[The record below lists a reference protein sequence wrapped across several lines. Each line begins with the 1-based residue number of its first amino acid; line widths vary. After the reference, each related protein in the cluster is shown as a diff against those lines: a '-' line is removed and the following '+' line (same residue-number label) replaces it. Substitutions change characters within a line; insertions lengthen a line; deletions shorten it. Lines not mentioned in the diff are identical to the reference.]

1 MAGRQGVGE
10 WNILGTLTFEGWLK
24 LDIIVLTN
32 ATVTVCHHHGKGNDD
47 DYHHHHHHG
56 HNHNRNQK
64 QHGYV
69 CVWLCSW
76 WSWQGYAA
84 DIPPSVLPD
93 EQLAAWL
100 EKLRLNGCL
109 DGQMTDVLMILTQTW
124 YLYKYFQIKSNQ
136 IKCRAFLYMYQR
148 NSNEAK

>member
-64 QHGYV
+64 QAWI
-69 CVWLCSW
+69 CVRV
-76 WSWQGYAA
+76 
-84 DIPPSVLPD
+84 I
-93 EQLAAWL
+93 
-100 EKLRLNGCL
+100 
-109 DGQMTDVLMILTQTW
+109 VLMMVLTRLCCWHPTLSASRRTAGSVVRKTATERLLGW
-124 YLYKYFQIKSNQ
+124 SNDRCFNDFDSGHDIYINISKSNQ